1 MKQLIAQLTAREQE
15 VLALIADG
23 LSNRQIS
30 HVLHISVYTV
40 QNHVQ
45 NLITKLGVRNRTQAA
60 SVYSRSLRRETGFY
74 SVGQEF

>member
-1 MKQLIAQLTAREQE
+1 MNPLMSQLTSREEE
-15 VLALIADG
+15 VLALVADG

-45 NLITKLGVRNRTQAA
+45 NLIQKLSVKNRTQAA
-60 SVYSRSLRRETGFY
+60 SVYSRSFVRKQNSTVQNRK
-74 SVGQEF
+74 